1 MVHLLEKEFVGIGEV
16 KGFKFKQI
24 DSTPLGYIYLVDTGN
39 SIHYEVF
46 KRVNSPVCIDFK
58 KRLYSENDYKE
69 TYPKSN
75 SFGITA
81 WSCNKLLKAANRL
94 ESFKEKEVKRGI

>member
-1 MVHLLEKEFVGIGEV
+1 MLHLLEKEFIGIGEV

-24 DSTPLGYIYLVDTGN
+24 DSTTLGYIYLVDTGD

-46 KRVNSPVCIDFK
+46 KRVNSPLCIDFK
-58 KRLYSENDYKE
+58 KRLYSETESKE
-69 TYPKSN
+69 SYPKSN

-81 WSCNKLLKAANRL
+81 WCCNKLIKAVNRL
-94 ESFKEKEVKRGI
+94 EAFKEKEANCDK